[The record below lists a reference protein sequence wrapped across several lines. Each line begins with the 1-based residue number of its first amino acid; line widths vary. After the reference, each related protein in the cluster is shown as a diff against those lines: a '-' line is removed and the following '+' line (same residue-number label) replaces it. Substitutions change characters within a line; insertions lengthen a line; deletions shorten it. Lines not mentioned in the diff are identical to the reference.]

1 MKSKLVFI
9 LLGIFFLF
17 SSVLFLY
24 SGNIELIIFLSGIL
38 IVILGIILLVKEFAW
53 RRNSEIVP
61 AKVARYYDY
70 EQARPGSSRAG
81 ITMYTMEAEYTTAA
95 GKYIKAREQSGSSSR
110 KFPEGTDIRVR
121 YSRENPE
128 LFIIEGDSSRIYAML
143 AVIGMGAAIIFIFAA
158 LLFNGGQ
165 N

>member
-9 LLGIFFLF
+9 LLGIFFL
-17 SSVLFLY
+17 SASVIFLY
-24 SGNIELIIFLSGIL
+24 GGSIELIIFLSGIL
-38 IVILGIILLVKEFAW
+38 MVILGIILLAKEFAW
-53 RRNSEIVP
+53 RSNSEVVP

-70 EQARPGSSRAG
+70 VQTRIESSRAG
-81 ITMYTMEAEYTTAA
+81 ITMYTMEAEYITSA
-95 GKYIKAREQSGSSSR
+95 GKYIKAREQSGSSGK

-158 LLFNGGQ
+158 LLFKGGQ
-165 N
+165 H